1 MSKTAMKFPSCPPL
15 QEASKVAKKAYHLFF
30 KQELI
35 KEPIMFVV
43 ARDLNLLLNIRRA
56 KITAEAGEATIELEG
71 DEKKIAEAE
80 KLFSQK
86 GVKVESVL
94 GDIVEG

>member
-1 MSKTAMKFPSCPPL
+1 M
-15 QEASKVAKKAYHLFF
+15 AKKAFQLYFPQ
-30 KQELI
+30 KLI
-35 KEPIMFVV
+35 KEPIMFLV

-56 KITAEAGEATIELEG
+56 KITSEAGEATIELEG
-71 DEKKIAEAE
+71 ASSDIQKAEQAF
-80 KLFSQK
+80 KNK

>member
-1 MSKTAMKFPSCPPL
+1 M
-15 QEASKVAKKAYHLFF
+15 AKKAFRLFF
-30 KQELI
+30 PKNLI

-43 ARDLNLLLNIRRA
+43 ARDLGLLLNIRRA
-56 KITAEAGEATIELEG
+56 KITSEAGEATIELEG
-71 DEKKIAEAE
+71 DAKKIEEAE
-80 KLFSQK
+80 KSFRER

>member
-1 MSKTAMKFPSCPPL
+1 M
-15 QEASKVAKKAYHLFF
+15 AKKAFQLYFP
-30 KQELI
+30 QTRI
-35 KEPIMFVV
+35 KEPIMFTV

-71 DEKKIAEAE
+71 DLKNIQAAE
-80 KLFSQK
+80 KAFQQK
-86 GVKVESVL
+86 GVKIESVL

>member
-1 MSKTAMKFPSCPPL
+1 M
-15 QEASKVAKKAYHLFF
+15 AKKSFHLYFPQ
-30 KQELI
+30 KLI

-43 ARDLNLLLNIRRA
+43 ARDLDLLLNIRRA
-56 KITAEAGEATIELEG
+56 KITSEAGEATIELEG
-71 DEKKIAEAE
+71 DAAKIDQAE
-80 KLFSQK
+80 KIFKDK